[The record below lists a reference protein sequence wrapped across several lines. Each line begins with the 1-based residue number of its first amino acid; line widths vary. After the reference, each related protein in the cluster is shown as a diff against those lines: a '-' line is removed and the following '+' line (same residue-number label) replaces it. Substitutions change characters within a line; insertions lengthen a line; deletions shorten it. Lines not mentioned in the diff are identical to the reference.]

1 VPKRGSIESM
11 LKKILDFFKTG
22 GNRKND
28 APTIQSWHDYYRDP
42 NKIKV
47 LIRYSLK
54 VPSRIKN
61 FKIDDH
67 PLYAKQE
74 GSEIKVAY
82 EKEIS
87 RALLLDIQKHFADF
101 QYKRK
106 IDEEITRRN
115 PSQYIV
121 GYIKETL
128 PRINIEI
135 AKKRYSEGHLVLRN
149 VSIFDTDHIFVIN
162 QKNVSA
168 ILWPLPLPNLEDI
181 PDEISVVFVRDLIDS
196 MTEYF
201 YFNLDE
207 CVRKVITSLEN
218 YFIFYKLEPKT
229 LPPPKRKF
237 QRLVGDYIVETLYP
251 YKERDL
257 KVIRENIL
265 FVYELRNKI
274 VHDKLR
280 LNPENTMVCKK
291 AIGTLLYI
299 YQSNYTTND
308 GKRKHI
314 FSLDMH
320 FKMVADMMSPNLD
333 MFEKAEK
340 STKEPEVIHNDDE
353 MNESMFRSLKIKE
366 HEKSRILS
374 GATSP
379 HTF

>member
-1 VPKRGSIESM
+1 MFYK
-11 LKKILDFFKTG
+11 LLTFFKVR
-22 GNRKND
+22 NIKKNNI
-28 APTIQSWHDYYRDP
+28 PTIQSWHDYYRDP

-47 LIRYSLK
+47 LIEYSFN
-54 VPSRIKN
+54 VHSRIRN

-74 GSEIKVAY
+74 GSEIRVVY

-87 RALLLDIQKHFADF
+87 QSLLLDVQKHFSDF
-101 QYKRK
+101 QHRHQ
-106 IDEEITRRN
+106 IDNEITKRN
-115 PSQYIV
+115 PSRYIV

-135 AKKRYSEGHLVLRN
+135 AKKRYAEGHLILRN
-149 VSIFDTDHIFVIN
+149 VSIFDANQVFVIEK
-162 QKNVSA
+162 KNVSA
-168 ILWPLPLPNLEDI
+168 ILWPLALPNLEDI
-181 PDEISVVFVRDLIDS
+181 PDEVGVVFVRDLIDS

-207 CVRKVITSLEN
+207 CIRKIITSLEN
-218 YFIFYKLEPKT
+218 YFIYYNLKPIT
-229 LPPPKRKF
+229 SPPPKSMF
-237 QRLVGDYIVETLYP
+237 QRLVGDYVVESSYS

-257 KVIRENIL
+257 KIIRENIL
-265 FVYELRNKI
+265 FIYELRNKI

-280 LNPENTMVCKK
+280 LNPDNTMLCKK

-299 YQSNYTTND
+299 YQSNYSTND

-320 FKMVADMMSPNLD
+320 FKMVADMISPNLD
-333 MFEKAEK
+333 WFEEAEK
-340 STKEPEVIHNDDE
+340 STREPEVIHNNDE

-366 HEKSRILS
+366 TEKNKALRALQ
-374 GATSP
+374 
-379 HTF
+379 HTKS

>member
-1 VPKRGSIESM
+1 M
-11 LKKILDFFKTG
+11 FKKIWTFFKTEG
-22 GNRKND
+22 GRKND
-28 APTIQSWHDYYRDP
+28 NKTIESWHDYYRDQ

-47 LIRYSLK
+47 LIRYSFK
-54 VPSRIKN
+54 VPSRIKD
-61 FKIDDH
+61 FRIDDR
-67 PLYAKQE
+67 PLHAKQT
-74 GSEIKVAY
+74 GSEIQVAY

-87 RALLLDIQKHFADF
+87 QALLLDIQKHFADF

-106 IDEEITRRN
+106 IDGEITKRN

-149 VSIFDTDHIFVIN
+149 VSIFDAEHVFVIDK
-162 QKNVSA
+162 KNVSA

-181 PDEISVVFVRDLIDS
+181 PDEIGVVFVRDLIDA

-218 YFIFYKLEPKT
+218 YFKFYKLEPTTTPTTDKS
-229 LPPPKRKF
+229 KF
-237 QRLVGDYIVETLYP
+237 RRLVGDYIVENLYP
-251 YKERDL
+251 YKERDME
-257 KVIRENIL
+257 VIRKNIL
-265 FVYELRNKI
+265 FVYVLRNKI

-280 LNPENTMVCKK
+280 LNPENTMICKK

-308 GKRKHI
+308 GKRRHI

-320 FKMVADMMSPNLD
+320 FKMVADMVAPNLD
-333 MFEKAEK
+333 RFEKAEK
-340 STKEPEVIHNDDE
+340 STGEVEVIHNDDE
-353 MNESMFRSLKIKE
+353 MNESMFRSLEIKDC
-366 HEKSRILS
+366 EKKYCVGGVLQQ
-374 GATSP
+374 TK
-379 HTF
+379 

>member
-1 VPKRGSIESM
+1 M
-11 LKKILDFFKTG
+11 FKKILNFFKTG
-22 GNRKND
+22 EGRKSNTK
-28 APTIQSWHDYYRDP
+28 TIQSWHDYYRDQ

-47 LIRYSLK
+47 LIRYSFK
-54 VPSRIKN
+54 VPSRIRD
-61 FKIDDH
+61 FRIDDH
-67 PLYAKQE
+67 SLHAKQT
-74 GSEIKVAY
+74 GSEIQVAY

-87 RALLLDIQKHFADF
+87 QALLLDIQKHFADF

-149 VSIFDTDHIFVIN
+149 ISIFDAEHVFVIDK
-162 QKNVSA
+162 KNVSA
-168 ILWPLPLPNLEDI
+168 ILWPLSLPNLEDI
-181 PDEISVVFVRDLIDS
+181 PDDVGVVFVRDLIDS

-207 CVRKVITSLEN
+207 CIRKVITSLEN
-218 YFIFYKLEPKT
+218 YFIFYELEPKT
-229 LPPPKRKF
+229 LLPPKSKF
-237 QRLVGDYIVETLYP
+237 QRLVQDYVVESLYP
-251 YKERDL
+251 YTERDL

-265 FVYELRNKI
+265 FIYELRNKI

-280 LNPENTMVCKK
+280 LDPQNTMICKK

-308 GKRKHI
+308 GKRKHL

-340 STKEPEVIHNDDE
+340 STKEPEVINNDDE
-353 MNESMFRSLKIKE
+353 MNESMFRSLKIKD
-366 HEKSRILS
+366 HEKNKALT
-374 GATSP
+374 GTTAN
-379 HTF
+379 